1 MSIKQRF
8 VRTILEDEGRRLIQ
22 NQSLALGRKLKI
34 RTGRLFTARKTS
46 VRGGDDLDGQLT
58 FSHVIY
64 ERYLDMKRLHYGK
77 RVVKR
82 NRKIHNRFVF
92 GHYSSIAGRL
102 MYDLTEDVVARI
114 KAEFNA
120 EK

>member
-1 MSIKQRF
+1 M
-8 VRTILEDEGRRLIQ
+8 IQ
-22 NQSLALGRKLKI
+22 NQSLALGRKLKT
-34 RTGRLFTARKTS
+34 RAGRLFTSRRTS

-64 ERYLDMKRLHYGK
+64 VRYLDMKRLHYGK

-114 KAEFNA
+114 KAEFNVT
-120 EK
+120 E